1 MTDKGCIQDLFFA
14 LIRCSVGT
22 ADKLPYAPSKE
33 EWSSLYDLVKK
44 QALQGVTFAAI
55 EKLPE
60 EQRPNLKILLPWYKT
75 CEIIKKKNAELT
87 KKAILISKKFQEE
100 GFKNCILKGQG
111 IAQYYHNP
119 DLRVSGD
126 IDIWLEGDCDR
137 IIKYIKDISPNSRP
151 MYQHIDFHIY
161 DDIEIETHYRPSWL
175 CNPFYNKKLQLFFK
189 ETAENQLDN
198 TIATKYGDLHTPSIP
213 FNVVYI
219 QMHIFRHL
227 FDEGIGFRQIMD
239 YYYLLKQKPNEQEKE
254 KCLGILKNIGQIEF
268 TRALMYIMKE
278 VFDIEDE
285 YLLIEPNKRYGIFL
299 LNEIMLAGN
308 LGQYDKRYKQS
319 KRGFSFTRLSVWT
332 RRFMQLIAYSPNEA
346 IWDPYFKI
354 RHFFWRLQ
362 KNKKYK

>member
-33 EWSSLYDLVKK
+33 EWATLYDLVKK

-137 IIKYIKDISPNSRP
+137 IIKYIKEFTPETRIL
-151 MYQHIDFHIY
+151 YHHIDFPIY
-161 DDIEIETHYRPSWL
+161 DNIEIEVHYRPTWL
-175 CNPFYNKKLQLFFK
+175 SQPIANYRLQKFFK
-189 ETAENQLDN
+189 QTANNWAKN
-198 TIATKYGDLHTPSIP
+198 TITTLEGELPMPTVA
-213 FNVVYI
+213 FNLIYI
-219 QMHIFRHL
+219 QIHILRHIFG
-227 FDEGIGFRQIMD
+227 EGVGLRQIMD
-239 YYYLLKQKPNEQEKE
+239 YYFTLKQKISNKEKE
-254 KCLGILKNIGQIEF
+254 DCIKLLKSIGQLKFTQALMFILKEI
-268 TRALMYIMKE
+268 
-278 VFDIEDE
+278 FDIDKD
-285 YLLIEPNKRYGIFL
+285 LMLVEPDCKYGKFL
-299 LNEIMLAGN
+299 LKEIMTAGN
-308 LGQYDKRYKQS
+308 FGIADTRYEQAKR
-319 KRGFSFTRLSVWT
+319 FSFARVINGI
-332 RRFMQLIAYSPNEA
+332 RRSMNIVLYSPAETL
-346 IWDPYFKI
+346 WEPYFKI

-362 KNKKYK
+362 KNKKFK